1 MDYQGNYFP
10 EEHDENES
18 KAYRYVKGAFKWTM
32 YGISFVLYAV
42 IIYLL
47 FSNSDSDIL
56 ETNYMGDLPQFKNV
70 EKDDIELYRINTT
83 TFMDEDGSMQ
93 LYSID
98 YSDEYGII
106 EIGVKYNAKKLT
118 NSEYGDPLN
127 FVLTDSNGNKY
138 KLVKKIIDSNG
149 RYGFYRISFE
159 GFDID
164 LDINDLRYNSY
175 VTNAFTPAFADKSF
189 SNKRDSTSYRLA
201 IYRKSDGK
209 LLSDFELYNNSVTF
223 SKTDYQD

>member
-18 KAYRYVKGAFKWTM
+18 KTYRVIKGIFKRTM
-32 YGISFVLYAV
+32 YGISFILYAV

-56 ETNYMGDLPQFKNV
+56 ETNYMGSLPQFENV
-70 EKDDIELYRINTT
+70 ETDDIKLYRINTT
-83 TFMDEDGSMQ
+83 TFMEEDGSMQ
-93 LYSID
+93 LYNID
-98 YSDEYGII
+98 YSDEYGIM

-118 NSEYGDPLN
+118 DSEYGDCLS
-127 FVLTDSNGNKY
+127 FVLTDSNGNNY

-164 LDINDLRYNSY
+164 LDSNDLQYNPY
-175 VTNAFTPAFADKSF
+175 VSDAFTPAFADENF
-189 SNKRDSTSYRLA
+189 SNKRDNTSYRLA

-209 LLSDFELYNNSVTF
+209 LISHFEIYNNSVTY
-223 SKTDYQD
+223 SKTDYNN